1 MLVTVSE
8 DATCKIWD
16 SYQSEGS
23 MMQQK
28 SRETLK
34 GHQGKN
40 VRALACMEGLIA
52 TGGDDGAVKVW
63 NAEEILVKKAN
74 D

>member
-16 SYQSEGS
+16 NYEGS
-23 MMQQK
+23 DNNDALIVQK

-34 GHQGKN
+34 GH
-40 VRALACMEGLIA
+40 
-52 TGGDDGAVKVW
+52 
-63 NAEEILVKKAN
+63 
-74 D
+74 